1 MKDYEDETRDARRAA
16 KAAEESPRMAKS
28 ELRAAR
34 KERDQYIARYSHI
47 TDAHPGTVVHVS
59 NLQWQRMLYI
69 RNPNRFFYLPPRAR
83 TPVDWGVKRR
93 RKSDVV
99 DEPRRTK
106 LRSDKASRQAVR
118 ERLSDD

>member
-69 RNPNRFFYLPPRAR
+69 RNPNRFFIYRHERGHRLI
-83 TPVDWGVKRR
+83 GV
-93 RKSDVV
+93 
-99 DEPRRTK
+99 
-106 LRSDKASRQAVR
+106 SRGGGSLTLSTSHAVP
-118 ERLSDD
+118 S